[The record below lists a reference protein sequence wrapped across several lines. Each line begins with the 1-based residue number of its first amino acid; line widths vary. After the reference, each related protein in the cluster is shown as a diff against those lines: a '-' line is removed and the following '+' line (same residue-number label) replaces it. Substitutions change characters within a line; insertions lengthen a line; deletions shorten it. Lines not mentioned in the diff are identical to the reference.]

1 MTKTYLKYRSRV
13 IITSGLIVFCWVG
26 LSVRLFQIQIID
38 GEELRLKGH
47 NQSMIQKPLKAVRG
61 NIFDRDN
68 AAFTRNIIHYSFG
81 VHPALID
88 NKEEFAEWIS
98 TSIDGNKDK
107 YLKKLNSSRSFEY
120 LERNLQRKH
129 CEKLLI
135 NKPQGLIVERDSR
148 RYYPH
153 GNLASQVL
161 GFVDLDDK
169 GIAGIEQKFNSY
181 LAGKPGWIVRQMSG
195 RGYSMYKTNLPQ
207 KTPVDGASI
216 QLTIDLDYQA
226 ILQEELAA
234 QLELTN
240 AISAMGLILNPQTG
254 DILAMATVPDFDPN
268 YPGRGEISWQRN
280 KVITDQF
287 EPGSTFKIV
296 PLTAAVDQNT
306 VSLWQE
312 FNCEN
317 GSYTYAGH
325 KIRDWDD
332 FGLLTMP
339 QIMEN
344 SSNVGVIKIAETL
357 SQNNLYHYSRD
368 LGFGM
373 HTHISLAGEQPGT
386 LHQVSEWSKIS
397 LAEVSLGH
405 EVAVTALQLGMAYAA
420 IANGGFLM
428 KPRLLKQIITSS
440 GKKVYAEKPEVIRK
454 VATKE
459 VMDIMTD
466 MLCRVVETGTGTKAA
481 INGWSVAGKTGT
493 AQKFIDGQYSNK
505 KFISNFVGFLP
516 AANPQLVG
524 VIILDEPKIGYHWG
538 GHGAAPVFHRV
549 MERIINMDD
558 SIRLLKPQ
566 TIENDHLLV
575 QERLPLP
582 HTSDNTVAK
591 PVVLSNAFSVV
602 PVVQK
607 NNNDTSLPDVR
618 GMSLRRA
625 RTVLR
630 QIGLR
635 TYFKGSGKVIWQ
647 SPKPG
652 TIVADGSIC
661 TIGLK

>member
-13 IITSGLIVFCWVG
+13 IITSGFIVFFWVG
-26 LSVRLFQIQIID
+26 LSVRLFQIQIVD
-38 GEELRLKGH
+38 GEELRLKGQS
-47 NQSMIQKPLKAVRG
+47 QSMVQKPLKAVRG
-61 NIFDRDN
+61 NIYDRDN
-68 AAFTRNIIHYSFG
+68 VAFTRNIIHYSFG
-81 VHPALID
+81 VHPSQIE
-88 NKEEFAEWIS
+88 NKDEFAEWIS
-98 TSIDGNKDK
+98 DATGEDK
-107 YLKKLNSSRSFEY
+107 SRYLKKLNSSRSFEY

-129 CEKLLI
+129 CEKLLV
-135 NKPQGLIVERDSR
+135 NKPNGLIVERDSR

-153 GNLASQVL
+153 GNLAAQAI

-169 GIAGIEQKFNSY
+169 GISGIEQKYNSY
-181 LAGKPGWIVRQMSG
+181 LTGVPGWVVRQMSG
-195 RGYSMYKTNLPQ
+195 RGNTRYKTNLPQ
-207 KTPVDGASI
+207 KPPVDGASI
-216 QLTIDLDYQA
+216 QLTIDLEYQA
-226 ILQEELAA
+226 ILQEELTMQVEKTSAS
-234 QLELTN
+234 
-240 AISAMGLILNPQTG
+240 SAMGLILNPQTG

-268 YPGRGEISWQRN
+268 YPGRGEIGWQRN

-296 PLTAAVDQNT
+296 PITGALDQNT

-317 GSYTYAGH
+317 GSYTFAGQTI
-325 KIRDWDD
+325 KDWDD
-332 FGLLTMP
+332 FGLLTVP

-357 SQNNLYHYSRD
+357 GRNNLYRYSRN

-373 HTHISLAGEQPGT
+373 ATNISLAGEHPGT
-386 LHQVSEWSKIS
+386 LRQVTEWSHIS
-397 LAEVSLGH
+397 LAQISLGH
-405 EVAVTALQLGMAYAA
+405 EVGVTALQLGMAYAA

-428 KPRLLKQIITSS
+428 KPRLIKQIISSS
-440 GKKVYAEKPEVIRK
+440 GKTVYAEQPEVIRK
-454 VATKE
+454 VASKN

-466 MLCRVVETGTGTKAA
+466 MLCRVVDTGTGTKAA

-493 AQKFIDGQYSNK
+493 AQKYIDGRYSNK

-516 AANPQLVG
+516 ADNPQLVG

-538 GHGAAPVFHRV
+538 GHGAAPVFKRI

-566 TIENDHLLV
+566 TIKNGSLLA

-582 HTSDNTVAK
+582 HTSDYTVAK
-591 PVVLSNAFSVV
+591 PVVLSNVMTII

-607 NNNDTSLPDVR
+607 ENGDSYLPDVR
-618 GMSLRRA
+618 GMSLRKA

-635 TYFKGSGKVIWQ
+635 TFFKGSGKVIWQ

-652 TIVADGSIC
+652 TIVANGSIC

>member
-216 QLTIDLDYQA
+216 QLTIDLD
-226 ILQEELAA
+226 
-234 QLELTN
+234 
-240 AISAMGLILNPQTG
+240 
-254 DILAMATVPDFDPN
+254 
-268 YPGRGEISWQRN
+268 
-280 KVITDQF
+280 
-287 EPGSTFKIV
+287 
-296 PLTAAVDQNT
+296 
-306 VSLWQE
+306 
-312 FNCEN
+312 
-317 GSYTYAGH
+317 
-325 KIRDWDD
+325 
-332 FGLLTMP
+332 
-339 QIMEN
+339 
-344 SSNVGVIKIAETL
+344 
-357 SQNNLYHYSRD
+357 
-368 LGFGM
+368 
-373 HTHISLAGEQPGT
+373 
-386 LHQVSEWSKIS
+386 
-397 LAEVSLGH
+397 
-405 EVAVTALQLGMAYAA
+405 
-420 IANGGFLM
+420 
-428 KPRLLKQIITSS
+428 
-440 GKKVYAEKPEVIRK
+440 
-454 VATKE
+454 
-459 VMDIMTD
+459 
-466 MLCRVVETGTGTKAA
+466 
-481 INGWSVAGKTGT
+481 
-493 AQKFIDGQYSNK
+493 
-505 KFISNFVGFLP
+505 
-516 AANPQLVG
+516 
-524 VIILDEPKIGYHWG
+524 
-538 GHGAAPVFHRV
+538 
-549 MERIINMDD
+549 
-558 SIRLLKPQ
+558 
-566 TIENDHLLV
+566 
-575 QERLPLP
+575 
-582 HTSDNTVAK
+582 
-591 PVVLSNAFSVV
+591 
-602 PVVQK
+602 
-607 NNNDTSLPDVR
+607 
-618 GMSLRRA
+618 
-625 RTVLR
+625 
-630 QIGLR
+630 
-635 TYFKGSGKVIWQ
+635 
-647 SPKPG
+647 
-652 TIVADGSIC
+652 
-661 TIGLK
+661 